1 MKSYYFLRFFNCGNL
16 IPGSLIAPGKV
27 LVIVP
32 FYQLISFDYDRC
44 HSSIQFNPLSAN
56 DKRLS
61 RVKGGH
67 KGAFTKLEKKMADIL
82 TTVIVTEGL
91 LKTLQDKMQVIH
103 RYDAEME
110 LLLDDDDQLC
120 QDMELSTQFYH
131 NATVTVAHLSALINN
146 YRRASKAR

>member
-1 MKSYYFLRFFNCGNL
+1 MWQFDSRKSYCAWKS
-16 IPGSLIAPGKV
+16 PCHS
-27 LVIVP
+27 P
-32 FYQLISFDYDRC
+32 FHQLISFDYDWC

-82 TTVIVTEGL
+82 TTVIVTSNQLVETEGL

-103 RYDAEME
+103 RYVAEME
-110 LLLDDDDQLC
+110 LLLDDDHQLC

-131 NATVTVAHLSALINN
+131 NATVTVAHLSALIDN
-146 YRRASKAR
+146 YKRASEAR